1 MPRQHSRAGPDGEGL
16 GESHQG
22 WESRRAFP
30 TSHKLNHL
38 GDWTCPLTGQHN
50 GADSESMGEGEPAK
64 KS

>member
-38 GDWTCPLTGQHN
+38 GDWHN